1 MATVRFLKLP
11 EEKKKRILQ
20 AGFQEFARYPYRD
33 ASINRIIKNA
43 EISRGI
49 CDTYFEDKMGL
60 LCFILAEMIGKFN
73 EEVYGFLKED
83 KGDPFLCAERVYN
96 YCRNELKQNEAL
108 GFVKNLFTDT
118 ETLKQLMIPAGN
130 CGEGPCGGEDDA
142 AAGGAEDAGDAK
154 QYIHRLLEELACRG
168 NSGLDHRKYDLDEEK
183 VKFLYPMIMMVTI
196 RTATTAAEFPERED
210 ALRHGMEMELELL
223 KYGAARRNN
232 TERPEGDRV

>member
-11 EEKKKRILQ
+11 EEKKKRILA

-43 EISRGI
+43 EISRGSFY
-49 CDTYFEDKMGL
+49 TYFEDKMGL
-60 LCFILAEMIGKFN
+60 LCFILAELIGKFN
-73 EEVYGFLKED
+73 EEVYGFLEED
-83 KGDPFLCAERVYN
+83 QGDPFLCAERVYTF
-96 YCRNELKQNEAL
+96 CRNELKQNEAL

-118 ETLKQLMIPAGN
+118 ETLKQLMIPAG
-130 CGEGPCGGEDDA
+130 
-142 AAGGAEDAGDAK
+142 GAEDTGDAK
-154 QYIHRLLEELACRG
+154 QYIHRLLEELASRVNG
-168 NSGLDHRKYDLDEEK
+168 GLDHGKYDLDEEK

-232 TERPEGDRV
+232 TERPEEDRI